1 MLIEKSYEKNQI
13 VSIKLVSGDEI
24 IAKVVE
30 DNEQEYKLNKP
41 LAVIMSDKGLAMLP
55 YMISVAADEPLNLRK
70 THAMCVAKP
79 VSEVEKHYIQITT
92 GIAL

>member
-1 MLIEKSYEKNQI
+1 
-13 VSIKLVSGDEI
+13 
-24 IAKVVE
+24 
-30 DNEQEYKLNKP
+30 
-41 LAVIMSDKGLAMLP
+41 MSDKGLAMLP

-92 GIAL
+92 GITL